1 MGIIL
6 AKVDSIKTLLY
17 GMFAG
22 CFLAAGALSLAF
34 LIEILSGNS
43 LESVD
48 FGLILLL
55 VAGLCFIIG
64 FFLDGRHAARQTRRK
79 NILEHQRM
87 LVLKHEQQLARER
100 GVEKRGSEIFKG
112 DYPIQKIREGIDDY
126 AERYSPNKGML
137 LLVAGFFD
145 FLLLVCLTFLA

>member
-1 MGIIL
+1 M
-6 AKVDSIKTLLY
+6 AKIDSIKTLLY
-17 GMFAG
+17 GIFAG
-22 CFLAAGALSLAF
+22 CFLAAGALALAF
-34 LIEILSGNS
+34 LIEILLGDF

-55 VAGLCFIIG
+55 AAGICFIIG

-87 LVLKHEQQLARER
+87 LVLKYEQQMARER
-100 GVEKRGSEIFKG
+100 NVEKKGSDIFRG
-112 DYPIQKIREGIDDY
+112 DYPTQKISEGIDDY
-126 AERYSPNKGML
+126 AERYSLNKGML

-145 FLLLVCLTFLA
+145 FLLLVLMTFWA